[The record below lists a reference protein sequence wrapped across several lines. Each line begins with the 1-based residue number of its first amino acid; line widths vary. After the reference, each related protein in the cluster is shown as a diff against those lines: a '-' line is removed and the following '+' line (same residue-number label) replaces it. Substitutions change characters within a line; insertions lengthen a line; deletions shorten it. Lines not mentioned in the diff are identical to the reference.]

1 MKFNTVDEAYK
12 TLCEMLV
19 NAPSVGNTRELNNM
33 KIEIAD
39 VSDSIV
45 SVRNTS
51 LTYLLGEFLWY
62 FNGSQSMEYISKYST
77 FWKHISDDGVTSN
90 SAYGYLLM
98 HKHGFNQ
105 IEKIIELLTVDPNS
119 RRAVININVPNVRV
133 IETKD
138 EPCTIA
144 LQFLNRGGKLHCT
157 AIMRSNDIWFG
168 TPYDWAFFI
177 ELQKVIADRLGLG
190 YGTYTHFATSFHAY
204 ERNMVDIQAIAEA
217 DIEALKA
224 KIIFDRNR
232 FHKEKEELFAQTV
245 NAESKEAKCILENS
259 GIIRIIGENN

>member
-1 MKFNTVDEAYK
+1 MRFNNVDEAYK
-12 TLCEMLV
+12 VLCEKLV
-19 NAPSVGNTRELNNM
+19 EAPIVGNTRELNNV
-33 KIEIAD
+33 KIEIDD

-51 LTYLLGEFLWY
+51 LNYLLGEFLWY

-119 RRAVININVPNVRV
+119 RRAVININVPNVHV

-144 LQFLNRGGKLHCT
+144 LQFVNRDGKLHCT

-204 ERNMVDIQAIAEA
+204 ERNMSEIRAIAEA
-217 DIEALKA
+217 DINELKTR
-224 KIIFDRNR
+224 IVFDRDR
-232 FHKEKEELFAQTV
+232 FHREKEELFAKTI
-245 NAESKEAKCILENS
+245 NEDSTTAKSILDNT
-259 GIIRIIGENN
+259 GIIKIVGG